1 MLIYYLVVLATL
13 FPTVF
18 PISRMKSSERERE
31 RERVPS
37 ALRIEQPP
45 THFTEQHTHTHT
57 HSLLF
62 LLHG

>member
-45 THFTEQHTHTHT
+45 THFTEQHTHTH
-57 HSLLF
+57 SLLF